1 MSGGQPSGSFSLPST
16 PITGNHITVAIG
28 KLPSG
33 VDNII
38 IDTLLMTDACGR
50 LTTYDPGTSCVLLQV
65 VPVDGGN
72 AWAAMCATIPC

>member
-1 MSGGQPSGSFSLPST
+1 
-16 PITGNHITVAIG
+16 
-28 KLPSG
+28 